1 MESHYSTFSV
11 SPRDRPTPLSAHID
25 GSPRVETGSTPF
37 GPLTIQCRPPVLI
50 PRPETADVFLRL
62 ARVLRDGLGRVGS
75 TGKKEAAKTTTRTK
89 TDRIGILDLY
99 TGSGVIGLLLAHEL
113 QGWQSAHGRAQDS
126 KSNSKSKSNAHIGV
140 LGVDLN
146 PLAVD
151 LARINGESLGLDRY
165 ARFVRG
171 DALDLDGLLR
181 LVRTEGS
188 TILGGRGPRMIVAN
202 PPYIPL
208 AEYVELSSSVK
219 GWEDVD
225 ALLGDGE
232 HGQVLGE
239 RESGDGLR
247 HYRALAG
254 NVSRLVSVE
263 AGDDDD
269 DADGWDEAGLPR
281 VAVEIGDGQ
290 GDRVRGILES
300 DSDGWI
306 ERTECWRDLYGRE
319 RMVVGWR

>member
-1 MESHYSTFSV
+1 
-11 SPRDRPTPLSAHID
+11 
-25 GSPRVETGSTPF
+25 
-37 GPLTIQCRPPVLI
+37 
-50 PRPETADVFLRL
+50 
-62 ARVLRDGLGRVGS
+62 
-75 TGKKEAAKTTTRTK
+75 
-89 TDRIGILDLY
+89 
-99 TGSGVIGLLLAHEL
+99 
-113 QGWQSAHGRAQDS
+113 
-126 KSNSKSKSNAHIGV
+126 
-140 LGVDLN
+140 
-146 PLAVD
+146 
-151 LARINGESLGLDRY
+151 
-165 ARFVRG
+165 
-171 DALDLDGLLR
+171 
-181 LVRTEGS
+181 
-188 TILGGRGPRMIVAN
+188 MIVAN

-239 RESGDGLR
+239 RQSGDGLR

-263 AGDDDD
+263 GGDDD
-269 DADGWDEAGLPR
+269 DADVWDEAGLPR